1 MKDIVTTVK
10 GYVDDL
16 VQLMF
21 SLVAIGVVAG
31 ILFPGGFL
39 GIDVIGNLILLVNKF
54 FEAGFAGFL
63 VLVMLFGLFR
73 K

>member
-1 MKDIVTTVK
+1 MKDIVTTIK

-21 SLVAIGVVAG
+21 SLIAIGVVAG
-31 ILFPGGFL
+31 ILFPNGFL
-39 GIDVIGNLILLVNKF
+39 GIDVIGNVILLINKF
-54 FEAGFAGFL
+54 FDAGFTGFI
-63 VLVMLFGLFR
+63 VLVMLLGLFR

>member
-1 MKDIVTTVK
+1 MKDIVTTIK

-21 SLVAIGVVAG
+21 SLIAIGVVAG
-31 ILFPGGFL
+31 ILFPNGFL
-39 GIDVIGNLILLVNKF
+39 GIDVIGNVILLLNKF
-54 FEAGFAGFL
+54 FDAGFAGFIA
-63 VLVMLFGLFR
+63 LVMLFGLFR